1 MFLLF
6 QKTLEILIQ
15 DCFADRYLSGP
26 NTFSNAFKVV
36 FKLYSRGY
44 QGLNFDEFAILWK
57 VMASFTTAVYNQG
70 MQILLDFYLQLILQS
85 LPNHLDYQA
94 FSVKKYHSMVVTK
107 L

>member
-6 QKTLEILIQ
+6 QKSLVILVQ
-15 DCFADRYLSGP
+15 DCFADRYLFGP
-26 NTFSNAFKVV
+26 NTFSNASKVV
-36 FKLYSRGY
+36 SKLYSRGY
-44 QGLNFDEFAILWK
+44 QALNFDEFAILWK
-57 VMASFTTAVYNQG
+57 VMASFTTSVYNQG
-70 MQILLDFYLQLILQS
+70 MQIVLDFYLQLILQS